1 MRVFANQPIYVETL
15 IHTDMESIWEATQ
28 NPQKH
33 VEWDLRFSQIDYI
46 PKQEEE
52 EKQRFRYVT
61 NIGFGL
67 RIEGEGVTTSGKH
80 QDHKRMSSL
89 HFSSDQA
96 ISLILSG
103 GGYWRYEQA
112 DKGIRFL
119 TRYDY
124 KTRFYFLGKWFDFFV
139 FRPLMGWATALSF
152 DVLKIWLEKG
162 ISPKISYRQLFIH
175 AIVTFGLMFTWIYH
189 GLVPKLLTQDA
200 QELALL
206 KGIIGS
212 EANAVLLLQ
221 VVGLLEIAV
230 GILCLLFHRRKAL
243 YIFNIAAMLLLAIGA
258 AISDISVFLAP
269 FNPAT
274 LNMAVCLLA
283 WIGCMTLAH
292 LPSAKHCIRK
302 QL

>member
-1 MRVFANQPIYVETL
+1 MRVSASKPIYVETF
-15 IHTDMESIWEATQ
+15 IHTEMESIWRATQ
-28 NPQKH
+28 DPAKH
-33 VEWDLRFSQIDYI
+33 EEWDLRFSKIEYI
-46 PKQEEE
+46 PKEDEE

-67 RIEGEGVTTSGKH
+67 RIEGEGVTTPGKY
-80 QDHKRMSSL
+80 QDQERMSAL
-89 HFSSDQA
+89 LFSSDQA
-96 ISLILSG
+96 ISLIQSG
-103 GGYWRYEQA
+103 GGYWRYIQEDQ
-112 DKGIRFL
+112 GVRFL

-124 KTRFYFLGKWFDFFV
+124 KTRFYFLGKWFDRMI

-162 ISPKISYRQLFIH
+162 IPPKVSYRQLLIH

-206 KGIIGS
+206 KGVIGS

-221 VVGLLEIAV
+221 VVGMLEIAA
-230 GILCLLFHRRKAL
+230 GILCLLLHRQKAL

-283 WIGCMTLAH
+283 WIGCMTLTH

-302 QL
+302 QP